1 MARVVK
7 HDAQAPYEIP
17 EGTELPIYICG
28 CGLSKNKPYC
38 DGSHKKTRAE
48 AAGEVYE
55 YDENGNAPPR
65 REALKDP
72 KTRCAPSSS
81 LPTGRDKSEGWNT
94 TLLPLLLPFHL

>member
-7 HDAQAPYEIP
+7 HEAQGPYEIA
-17 EGTELPIYICG
+17 EGTKLPIYICG

-55 YDENGNAPPR
+55 YDENGNAKLVAKR
-65 REALKDP
+65 
-72 KTRCAPSSS
+72 
-81 LPTGRDKSEGWNT
+81 
-94 TLLPLLLPFHL
+94 